1 MVNVV
6 MLSVMVP
13 ALDYSTIDIDY
24 KNSSNGGLERQ
35 GGEGR
40 NKLI

>member
-1 MVNVV
+1 MLNVV

-13 ALDYSTIDIDY
+13 ALEYSTVDTDY
-24 KNSSNGGLERQ
+24 NSSNGGLERQ
-35 GGEGR
+35 GGEGL

>member
-13 ALDYSTIDIDY
+13 TLQYSIVDIDY
-24 KNSSNGGLERQ
+24 KNSSNGVLERQ
-35 GGEGR
+35 GGEGL